1 MYSWYLITLNLKIMK
16 VNYVFLS
23 IFLLFNSCICLKVGN
38 KDVKTNNSTSN
49 LNTIEF
55 INSQENI
62 DRGYPFSEATVVN
75 GIIFLSGEIGTL
87 PDGTLI
93 DGGIEAETRQTLTNI
108 KNKLEK
114 MGGSMDDIFKCT
126 CMLADIKDWPLM
138 SQEYKKFFNSQK
150 LPARSAF
157 AGSGLALGA
166 RLEIEC
172 MAIKKN

>member
-1 MYSWYLITLNLKIMK
+1 MK
-16 VNYVFLS
+16 VNYIILS
-23 IFLLFNSCICLKVGN
+23 ILFLFNSCISLRVAN
-38 KDVKTNNSTSN
+38 KDVKNTSSSYTNS
-49 LNTIEF
+49 IKF

-75 GIIFLSGEIGTL
+75 GIIYLSGEIGTL
-87 PDGTLI
+87 DDGTLVS
-93 DGGIEAETRQTLTNI
+93 GGIEAETRQTLTNI

-114 MGGSMDDIFKCT
+114 MGGSMDDVFKCT

-138 SQEYKKFFNSQK
+138 SQEYKKFFNPEK

-166 RLEIEC
+166 KLEIEC
-172 MAIKKN
+172 MAIKRD

>member
-1 MYSWYLITLNLKIMK
+1 MK

-23 IFLLFNSCICLKVGN
+23 IFLMFNSCISLKVGN
-38 KDVKTNNSTSN
+38 KDIKTNNSTSN

-55 INSQENI
+55 VNSQENI
-62 DRGYPFSEATVVN
+62 DRGYPFSEATVFN
-75 GIIFLSGEIGTL
+75 GIIYLSGEIGTL

-126 CMLADIKDWPLM
+126 CMLSDIKDWPMM
-138 SQEYKKFFNSQK
+138 SQEYKKFFNRQK

>member
-1 MYSWYLITLNLKIMK
+1 M
-16 VNYVFLS
+16 
-23 IFLLFNSCICLKVGN
+23 
-38 KDVKTNNSTSN
+38 
-49 LNTIEF
+49 
-55 INSQENI
+55 
-62 DRGYPFSEATVVN
+62 VN
-75 GIIFLSGEIGTL
+75 GIIYLSGEIGTL

-126 CMLADIKDWPLM
+126 CMLSDIKDWPLM
-138 SQEYKKFFNSQK
+138 SQEYKKFFNPQK

-166 RLEIEC
+166 KLEIEC